1 MSNTVYLRMKGE
13 RQGEISSGCGTEKSI
28 GNRYQYQ
35 HRDEIL
41 VYQLASSMTST
52 AYGMNHPG
60 LRFTKP
66 IDKSTP
72 LLTTAINENEKL
84 QLIFDFYRTNRYGR
98 QEKYYQIELRGASVQ
113 GIMHSI
119 NPGVLDSENITV
131 SYEYIRS
138 KHLSANT
145 EYSDLILPDNYKQ
158 LFPPNEKPQP
168 EIRHIILTLGV
179 FFDGTGNNAVNTQN
193 MLAACTA
200 AHFELSDP
208 DAEII
213 LARTA
218 EEKMGISGT
227 SATSYIGGYTNIHWL
242 NTLYKTDI
250 PIDTGQVQAAIYVE
264 GIGTEAGK
272 PDSMLGLTLGVAD
285 TGVIAK
291 TDLAV
296 KQIAGA
302 IEETLRKLRQTISGG
317 GMTVTSC
324 QFDIF
329 GFSRGAAA
337 ARHFAN
343 RIQDKDRVIANAIRY
358 GMGEVNYVG
367 APAGKT
373 RFIGIF
379 DTVAAI
385 GTPQNGLNPHTA
397 NTGEINI
404 MLRPGVAEKVFHIT
418 AQNECRFNFAL
429 NSVQPAWPELAL
441 PGAHS
446 DIGGGYLPVVRENI
460 FLTRPEGETVPLNT
474 PPQKSRAYRHAVAQ
488 LSVLEASAVVAP
500 LIRTNDISA
509 DVWEDE
515 RMPAHHIEGMQKR
528 AFAALTMKQRLV
540 KNDWSKVVLRVMLD
554 AAQEA
559 GVVFNPIKTSD
570 KDLSIA
576 TALIPL
582 FSKAIESGKAIRK
595 GGKGILFSSSEIDLL
610 AKEFVHCSANWNSII
625 LDSHRKIYGGMSPSQ
640 IIGFVNRPDDNWKR
654 TTYDMDGNK
663 K

>member
-1 MSNTVYLRMKGE
+1 MKGE

-41 VYQLASSMTST
+41 VYQLASSITST

-302 IEETLRKLRQTISGG
+302 IEEALRKFRQTISGG

-343 RIQDKDRVIANAIRY
+343 RIQGKDRVIANAIRY

-397 NTGEINI
+397 NTGEVNI

-474 PPQKSRAYRHAVAQ
+474 PPHKSRAYRHAVAQ

-515 RMPAHHIEGMQKR
+515 RMPVHHIEGMQKR

>member
-1 MSNTVYLRMKGE
+1 
-13 RQGEISSGCGTEKSI
+13 
-28 GNRYQYQ
+28 
-35 HRDEIL
+35 
-41 VYQLASSMTST
+41 
-52 AYGMNHPG
+52 
-60 LRFTKP
+60 
-66 IDKSTP
+66 
-72 LLTTAINENEKL
+72 
-84 QLIFDFYRTNRYGR
+84 
-98 QEKYYQIELRGASVQ
+98 
-113 GIMHSI
+113 
-119 NPGVLDSENITV
+119 
-131 SYEYIRS
+131 
-138 KHLSANT
+138 
-145 EYSDLILPDNYKQ
+145 
-158 LFPPNEKPQP
+158 
-168 EIRHIILTLGV
+168 
-179 FFDGTGNNAVNTQN
+179 
-193 MLAACTA
+193 
-200 AHFELSDP
+200 
-208 DAEII
+208 
-213 LARTA
+213 
-218 EEKMGISGT
+218 
-227 SATSYIGGYTNIHWL
+227 
-242 NTLYKTDI
+242 
-250 PIDTGQVQAAIYVE
+250 
-264 GIGTEAGK
+264 
-272 PDSMLGLTLGVAD
+272 
-285 TGVIAK
+285 
-291 TDLAV
+291 
-296 KQIAGA
+296 
-302 IEETLRKLRQTISGG
+302 
-317 GMTVTSC
+317 MTVTSC

-397 NTGEINI
+397 NTGEVNI

-474 PPQKSRAYRHAVAQ
+474 PPHKSRAYRHAVAQ

>member
-119 NPGVLDSENITV
+119 NPDVLDSENITV

-138 KHLSANT
+138 KHLGANT

-358 GMGEVNYVG
+358 GMGEVNYIG
-367 APAGKT
+367 TPAGKT

-397 NTGEINI
+397 NTGEVNI
-404 MLRPGVAEKVFHIT
+404 MLRPDVADKVFHIT

-474 PPQKSRAYRHAVAQ
+474 PPHKSRAYRHAVAQ

-559 GVVFNPIKTSD
+559 GVVFDPIKTSD

>member
-138 KHLSANT
+138 KHLGANT

-296 KQIAGA
+296 KQIAVA

-397 NTGEINI
+397 NTGEVNI

-515 RMPAHHIEGMQKR
+515 RMPVHHIEGMQKR

>member
-1 MSNTVYLRMKGE
+1 
-13 RQGEISSGCGTEKSI
+13 
-28 GNRYQYQ
+28 
-35 HRDEIL
+35 
-41 VYQLASSMTST
+41 
-52 AYGMNHPG
+52 
-60 LRFTKP
+60 
-66 IDKSTP
+66 
-72 LLTTAINENEKL
+72 
-84 QLIFDFYRTNRYGR
+84 
-98 QEKYYQIELRGASVQ
+98 
-113 GIMHSI
+113 
-119 NPGVLDSENITV
+119 
-131 SYEYIRS
+131 
-138 KHLSANT
+138 
-145 EYSDLILPDNYKQ
+145 
-158 LFPPNEKPQP
+158 
-168 EIRHIILTLGV
+168 
-179 FFDGTGNNAVNTQN
+179 

-343 RIQDKDRVIANAIRY
+343 RIQGKDRVIANAIRY

-397 NTGEINI
+397 NTGEVNI

-559 GVVFNPIKTSD
+559 GVVFENIPD
-570 KDLSIA
+570 DNDDLSLTSELLELSGKTIMMGKR
-576 TALIPL
+576 TRVGITPPL
-582 FSKAIESGKAIRK
+582 FNQQ
-595 GGKGILFSSSEIDLL
+595 EIDLI
-610 AKEFVHCSANWNSII
+610 AQDYIHCSANWNSIT

-640 IIGFVNRPDDNWKR
+640 IIGFVNRPDEGWKR

>member
-28 GNRYQYQ
+28 GNRYQYQYQYQ

-72 LLTTAINENEKL
+72 LLTTAINDNEKL

-145 EYSDLILPDNYKQ
+145 EYSGLILPDNYKQ

-302 IEETLRKLRQTISGG
+302 INRFFDEIGKVVSLPSLKVTELR
-317 GMTVTSC
+317 
-324 QFDIF
+324 FDIF

-397 NTGEINI
+397 NTGEVNI

-488 LSVLEASAVVAP
+488 LSVLEASAVVAR
-500 LIRTNDISA
+500 LSA
-509 DVWEDE
+509 PTKLA
-515 RMPAHHIEGMQKR
+515 RMCG
-528 AFAALTMKQRLV
+528 
-540 KNDWSKVVLRVMLD
+540 
-554 AAQEA
+554 
-559 GVVFNPIKTSD
+559 KTSECQ
-570 KDLSIA
+570 
-576 TALIPL
+576 P
-582 FSKAIESGKAIRK
+582 
-595 GGKGILFSSSEIDLL
+595 
-610 AKEFVHCSANWNSII
+610 II
-625 LDSHRKIYGGMSPSQ
+625 SRGCKNGHLR
-640 IIGFVNRPDDNWKR
+640 R
-654 TTYDMDGNK
+654 
-663 K
+663 

>member
-302 IEETLRKLRQTISGG
+302 IEEALRKFRQTISGG

-343 RIQDKDRVIANAIRY
+343 RIQGKDRVIANAIRY

-397 NTGEINI
+397 NTGEVNI

-474 PPQKSRAYRHAVAQ
+474 PPHKSRAYRHAVAQ

-509 DVWEDE
+509 DVWEEE
-515 RMPAHHIEGMQKR
+515 RMPVHHIEGMQKR

>member
-84 QLIFDFYRTNRYGR
+84 QLIFDFYRINRYGR

-119 NPGVLDSENITV
+119 NPDVLDSENITV

-138 KHLSANT
+138 KHLGANT
-145 EYSDLILPDNYKQ
+145 EYSDLILPENYKQ

-343 RIQDKDRVIANAIRY
+343 RIQGKDRVIANAIRY

-397 NTGEINI
+397 NTGEVNI

-509 DVWEDE
+509 DMWEDE

-559 GVVFNPIKTSD
+559 GVVFENIPD
-570 KDLSIA
+570 DNDDLSLTSELLELSGKTIMMGKR
-576 TALIPL
+576 TRVGITPPL
-582 FSKAIESGKAIRK
+582 FNQQ
-595 GGKGILFSSSEIDLL
+595 EIDLI
-610 AKEFVHCSANWNSII
+610 AQDYIHCSANWNSIT

-640 IIGFVNRPDDNWKR
+640 IIGFVNRPDEGWKR

>member
-397 NTGEINI
+397 NTGEVNI

-559 GVVFNPIKTSD
+559 GVVFNPITNEYKELR
-570 KDLSIA
+570 LSSE
-576 TALIPL
+576 LIL
-582 FSKAIESGKAIRK
+582 LAEKAISSATFVRSGKSVEP
-595 GGKGILFSSSEIDLL
+595 FSSADIDFI
-610 AKEFVHCSANWNSII
+610 AQDYIHCSANWNSIT

>member
-1 MSNTVYLRMKGE
+1 MKGE

-98 QEKYYQIELRGASVQ
+98 QEKYYQIELRGASIQ

-131 SYEYIRS
+131 NYEYIRS

-296 KQIAGA
+296 KQIAEG
-302 IEETLRKLRQTISGG
+302 LRKFFNDLSEFISVPSLKVTELR
-317 GMTVTSC
+317 
-324 QFDIF
+324 FDIF

-343 RIQDKDRVIANAIRY
+343 RIQDKERVIANAIRY

-397 NTGEINI
+397 NTGEVNI

-559 GVVFNPIKTSD
+559 GVVFENIPD
-570 KDLSIA
+570 DNDDLSLTSELLELSGKTIMMGKRTRA
-576 TALIPL
+576 GITPPL
-582 FSKAIESGKAIRK
+582 FNQQ
-595 GGKGILFSSSEIDLL
+595 EIDLI
-610 AKEFVHCSANWNSII
+610 AQDYIHCSANWNSIT

-640 IIGFVNRPDDNWKR
+640 IIGFVNRPDEGWKR

>member
-179 FFDGTGNNAVNTQN
+179 FFDGTGNNALNTQN

-302 IEETLRKLRQTISGG
+302 INRFFDEIGKVVSLPSLKVTELR
-317 GMTVTSC
+317 
-324 QFDIF
+324 FDIF

-397 NTGEINI
+397 NTGEVNI
-404 MLRPGVAEKVFHIT
+404 MLRPGVADKVFHIT

-559 GVVFNPIKTSD
+559 GVVFENIPD
-570 KDLSIA
+570 DNDDLSLTSELLELSGKTIMMGKRTRA
-576 TALIPL
+576 GITPPL
-582 FSKAIESGKAIRK
+582 FNQQ
-595 GGKGILFSSSEIDLL
+595 EIDLI
-610 AKEFVHCSANWNSII
+610 AQNYIHCSANWNSIT

-640 IIGFVNRPDDNWKR
+640 IIGFVNRPDEGWKR

>member
-218 EEKMGISGT
+218 EEKMGVSGT

-358 GMGEVNYVG
+358 GMGEVNYIG
-367 APAGKT
+367 TPAGKT

-397 NTGEINI
+397 NTGEVNI
-404 MLRPGVAEKVFHIT
+404 MLRPGVADKVFHIT

-474 PPQKSRAYRHAVAQ
+474 PPHKSRAYRHAVAQ

-509 DVWEDE
+509 DEWEDE
-515 RMPAHHIEGMQKR
+515 RMPVHHIEGMQKR

>member
-52 AYGMNHPG
+52 ANGMNHPG

-98 QEKYYQIELRGASVQ
+98 QEKYYQIELRGASIQ

-119 NPGVLDSENITV
+119 NPDVLDSENITV

-138 KHLSANT
+138 KHLGANT

-296 KQIAGA
+296 KQIAVA

-397 NTGEINI
+397 NTGEVNI

-515 RMPAHHIEGMQKR
+515 RMPVHHIEGMQKR

>member
-66 IDKSTP
+66 IDKSTT

-302 IEETLRKLRQTISGG
+302 IEEALRKFRQTISGG

-343 RIQDKDRVIANAIRY
+343 RIQGKDRVIANAIRY

-397 NTGEINI
+397 NTGEVNI

-474 PPQKSRAYRHAVAQ
+474 PPHKSRAYRHAVAQ

-509 DVWEDE
+509 DVWEEE
-515 RMPAHHIEGMQKR
+515 RMPVHHIEGMQKR

-640 IIGFVNRPDDNWKR
+640 IICFVNRPDDNWKR
-654 TTYDMDGNK
+654 TTYDMDENK

>member
-41 VYQLASSMTST
+41 VYQFASSMTST

-138 KHLSANT
+138 KHLGANT

-302 IEETLRKLRQTISGG
+302 INRFFDEIGKVVSLPSLKVTELR
-317 GMTVTSC
+317 
-324 QFDIF
+324 FDIF

-397 NTGEINI
+397 NTGEVNI
-404 MLRPGVAEKVFHIT
+404 MLRPGVADKVFHIT

-488 LSVLEASAVVAP
+488 LSVLEASEVVAP

-559 GVVFNPIKTSD
+559 GVVFENIPD
-570 KDLSIA
+570 DNDDLSLTSELLELSGKTIMMGKR
-576 TALIPL
+576 TRVGITPPL
-582 FSKAIESGKAIRK
+582 FNQQ
-595 GGKGILFSSSEIDLL
+595 EIDLI
-610 AKEFVHCSANWNSII
+610 AQDYIHCSANWNSIT

-640 IIGFVNRPDDNWKR
+640 IIGFVNRPDEGWKR

>member
-41 VYQLASSMTST
+41 VYQLASSKTST

-138 KHLSANT
+138 KHLGANT
-145 EYSDLILPDNYKQ
+145 EYSDLILPENYKQ

-397 NTGEINI
+397 NTGEVNI
-404 MLRPGVAEKVFHIT
+404 MLRPGVADKVFHIT

-474 PPQKSRAYRHAVAQ
+474 PPHKSRAYRHAVAQ

-595 GGKGILFSSSEIDLL
+595 RGKGILFSSSEIDLL

>member
-84 QLIFDFYRTNRYGR
+84 QLIFDFYRINRYGR

-119 NPGVLDSENITV
+119 NPDVLDSENITV

-138 KHLSANT
+138 KHLGANT
-145 EYSDLILPDNYKQ
+145 EYSDLILPENYKQ

-397 NTGEINI
+397 NTGEVNI

-559 GVVFNPIKTSD
+559 GVVFENIPD
-570 KDLSIA
+570 DNDDLSLTSELLELSGKTIMMGKR
-576 TALIPL
+576 TRVGITPPL
-582 FSKAIESGKAIRK
+582 FNQQ
-595 GGKGILFSSSEIDLL
+595 EIDLI
-610 AKEFVHCSANWNSII
+610 AQDYIHCSANWNSIT

-640 IIGFVNRPDDNWKR
+640 IIGFVNRPDEGWKR

>member
-302 IEETLRKLRQTISGG
+302 INRFFDEIGKVVSLPSLKVTELR
-317 GMTVTSC
+317 
-324 QFDIF
+324 FDIF

-397 NTGEINI
+397 NTGEVNI

-500 LIRTNDISA
+500 LIRTNEISA

-559 GVVFNPIKTSD
+559 GVMFENIPD
-570 KDLSIA
+570 DNDDLSLTSELLKLSGKTIMMGKRTRA
-576 TALIPL
+576 GITPPL
-582 FSKAIESGKAIRK
+582 FTQQEIELIAQDYI
-595 GGKGILFSSSEIDLL
+595 
-610 AKEFVHCSANWNSII
+610 HCSANWNSIT

-640 IIGFVNRPDDNWKR
+640 IIGFVNRPDEGWKR

>member
-302 IEETLRKLRQTISGG
+302 IEETLRKLRQTFSGG

-358 GMGEVNYVG
+358 GMGEVNYIG

-397 NTGEINI
+397 NTGEVNI
-404 MLRPGVAEKVFHIT
+404 MLSPGVAEKVFHIT

-474 PPQKSRAYRHAVAQ
+474 PPHKSRAYRHALAQ

-595 GGKGILFSSSEIDLL
+595 GGKGILFSSPEIDLL